1 MICPV
6 CGGDELLSERL
17 HLFPYEWFG
26 HETMLEAYGELCPVC
41 GEMVLAKGSPDL
53 LEAQSRAFRKKVRE
67 EIPLPEDVASMRE
80 RLALTPEKADELF
93 GLEDGSFARYAHG
106 EEKVPFVVFQLLW
119 LLGKYPHL
127 IGELRGGE

>member
-1 MICPV
+1 MICPI

-26 HETMLEAYGELCPVC
+26 HETMLEARGELCPVC

-80 RLALTPEKADELF
+80 RLALTL
-93 GLEDGSFARYAHG
+93 
-106 EEKVPFVVFQLLW
+106 FQLLW
-119 LLGKYPHL
+119 LLDKYPRL
-127 IGELRGGE
+127 TRELRGGK